1 MPLPWVR
8 LDTNFWSNPKILAIS
23 TERDGHRAV
32 FVWVAALAYAGGHG
46 TDGFIAREVMPLIQ
60 AREIDAERLVKHG
73 LWWAEPGG
81 WLINGW
87 TEFQESTEESE
98 QRSRRA
104 RAAAAARWEKAKRN
118 PRSNASS
125 NARGSALSI
134 APSNADSNAD
144 SNAQPHA
151 G

>member
-8 LDTNFWSNPKILAIS
+8 LDTNFWSNPKLLAL
-23 TERDGHRAV
+23 TAERDGYRAV
-32 FVWVAALAYAGGHG
+32 FVWVAGLAYAGGHG
-46 TDGFIAREVMPLIQ
+46 TDGFIAREAMPLIQ

-73 LWWAEPGG
+73 LWWADPGG
-81 WLINGW
+81 WVINGW
-87 TEFQESTEESE
+87 HEFQESNEEAE

-118 PRSNASS
+118 PRSNA
-125 NARGSALSI
+125 RGNALSI
-134 APSNADSNAD
+134 ATSNAD